1 MCYVLCTGSGNYR
14 RSGLYAVLHSP
25 VTSQPRHS
33 ACRRIAGGRGISR
46 DRQRKGFHNQN
57 MSTEQDPPAEFRPLL
72 QDTLA
77 APRLSASKVT
87 HLSRLA
93 LHNVAHDHS
102 IVTTLY
108 KLNAALPPA
117 SQSRISSLYVFDAIA
132 RAAKSAV
139 NKGVGKELTNERG
152 KGTQASLLLKLEGVV
167 ASWVDGM
174 IDDGKGGVWV
184 EGRVG
189 RFSAITLDIRA
200 RS

>member
-1 MCYVLCTGSGNYR
+1 MYCTPPCDVTAPPQR
-14 RSGLYAVLHSP
+14 MSP
-25 VTSQPRHS
+25 N
-33 ACRRIAGGRGISR
+33 CRGGEGFLSTGKGR
-46 DRQRKGFHNQN
+46 DSTNQN
-57 MSTEQDPPAEFRPLL
+57 MSAEQDSPAEFHSLL

-189 RFSAITLDIRA
+189 RSSAVTLDIRA
-200 RS
+200 TS

>member
-1 MCYVLCTGSGNYR
+1 MLCTGSGNNK
-14 RSGLYAVLHSP
+14 SGLYVLALLACD
-25 VTSQPRHS
+25 VTSPPQRMSPN
-33 ACRRIAGGRGISR
+33 CRGGGGFLPTG
-46 DRQRKGFHNQN
+46 KGMDSTNQN
-57 MSTEQDPPAEFRPLL
+57 MSTEQDSPAEFHSLL

-87 HLSRLA
+87 HISRLA
-93 LHNVAHDHS
+93 LHNVAHDHA

-117 SQSRISSLYVFDAIA
+117 SQPRISSLYVFDAIA

-152 KGTQASLLLKLEGVV
+152 KGTLASLLLKLEGVV

-174 IDDGKGGVWV
+174 IDDGKGGLWV
-184 EGRVG
+184 QGRVG
-189 RFSAITLDIRA
+189 RFTAVTLDIRA
-200 RS
+200 TS